1 MSQREEVVRK
11 EGPQHVGLWEE
22 MTSREDHQGCD
33 HIHLQTILSVVE
45 RGTFRSYRII
55 EREKYQKTLESSM
68 DGLFY

>member
-33 HIHLQTILSVVE
+33 HIHLQTILSGVE
-45 RGTFRSYRII
+45 TFRSYRII
-55 EREKYQKTLESSM
+55 EREKDQKTLESSV